1 MKKLLLLLL
10 IITTVIS
17 CKKDDEGEV
26 IDPNKQV
33 ITLALPK
40 GFPYPNIPSDN
51 QPTQYRIDLGK
62 KLFFDPILSRD
73 STISCSSCH
82 LQDKFF
88 QDGLPKAVGIDSLIG
103 IRNSPSLLN
112 AAYLPYVFWDGGVPN
127 LEQQVLAPIEAHF
140 EMDFDV
146 NMVVQ
151 RLKNNPDYVTMS
163 YNAYEQEPSVYVLT
177 RAIACFERT
186 LFTGKSKFDDYQYY
200 NDLSAYT
207 ASELN
212 GHNIFFGEKGEC
224 FHCHGTYNFTDHS
237 FKNNGLYLNYVD
249 SGRARITTL
258 NSDVGKFKV
267 PSLRNIEMTAPY
279 MHDGSM
285 ATLEEVVDHYN
296 TGGKNHPNKSGLL
309 VQLNLTQQ
317 EKTDLVNF
325 LKALTD
331 QP

>member
-1 MKKLLLLLL
+1 MIL
-10 IITTVIS
+10 IVCLVYA
-17 CKKDDEGEV
+17 CKKDEPADDT
-26 IDPNKQV
+26 DPGKQV
-33 ITLALPK
+33 ITLTLPK
-40 GFPYPNIPSDN
+40 GFPYPVIPSDN
-51 QPTQYRIDLGK
+51 EPTQYRIDLGR

-82 LQDKFF
+82 LQNNYF
-88 QDGLPKAVGIDSLIG
+88 QDGLPVAIGIDSLSG
-103 IRNSPSLLN
+103 IRNSPSILN
-112 AAYLPYVFWDGGVPN
+112 AAYLPYVFWDGGAPT
-127 LEQQVLAPIEAHF
+127 LEQQVLAPIEAHN

-151 RLKNNPDYVTMS
+151 RLKNNSEYVSMS
-163 YNAYEQEPSVYVLT
+163 QNAYDQEPTVFVLT

-200 NDLSAYT
+200 NNLSALNV
-207 ASELN
+207 SEKN
-212 GHNIFFGEKGEC
+212 GMDIFFGEKGEC
-224 FHCHGTYNFTDHS
+224 FHCHGEFNFTDNS

-258 NSDVGKFKV
+258 QTDVGKFKV
-267 PSLRNIEMTAPY
+267 PSLRNIEKTAPY

-285 ATLEEVVDHYN
+285 ATLETVVNHYN
-296 TGGKNHPNKSGLL
+296 SGGQNHPNRSPLL
-309 VQLNLTQQ
+309 LQLNLTQQ